1 METLFTP
8 WRYRYIKEP
17 HSERADHDECFFC
30 RASREPDD
38 PERLVVHR
46 AEHHVVLLNRYP
58 YTNGHLL
65 IAPATHQPVAH
76 YRGEA
81 GAELWRLVGRSQEV
95 LHRAYHP
102 DGFNLGANV
111 GRAAGA
117 GVPGHFHFHVVCRWE
132 ADTNF
137 MSAVGDTR
145 LVPQELED
153 TRALLRGL
161 FDETRPS

>member
-8 WRYRYIKEP
+8 WRYAYIKEP
-17 HSERADHDECFFC
+17 KSDQDDCFFC
-30 RASREPDD
+30 RAGRESDD
-38 PERLVVHR
+38 PDALVVHR
-46 AEHHVVLLNRYP
+46 AERHVVLLNRYP

-65 IAPATHQPVAH
+65 IAPVTHQPVAH
-76 YRGEA
+76 YHGPA
-81 GAELWRLVGRSQEV
+81 GAELWRLVGLCQEV
-95 LHRAYHP
+95 LHRAYKP

-117 GVPGHFHFHVVCRWE
+117 GVPGHFHFHVVCRWS

-145 LVPQELED
+145 LVPQALDD
-153 TRALLRGL
+153 TRTLLRGL
-161 FDETRPS
+161 FGEVSPAP